1 MLYIDFTLR
10 EVHLWT
16 TWHSLKSQTK
26 VKHCWG
32 EREEVVC
39 LCHLLHQLQS
49 MNLPQKIFFVEGKV
63 YNRITSKYF
72 TKSELTRF
80 KIGWGIDTNQFLSFK
95 AHQLKSNY
103 VIFESIFQISIWLK
117 LHFLHSSFNPPIL
130 HLLKQVWPIW
140 ISNLI
145 DFHCRRFQTY
155 QSFLFHV
162 TFLGWQVSDEEA
174 AL

>member
-39 LCHLLHQLQS
+39 LCHLLHQLQNL
-49 MNLPQKIFFVEGKV
+49 NLPKKTFLQALQ
-63 YNRITSKYF
+63 ITLDKFDCISPRAFNIY
-72 TKSELTRF
+72 
-80 KIGWGIDTNQFLSFK
+80 WGIDTNQFSSSE

-162 TFLGWQVSDEEA
+162 TFLGWQVSDGEA